1 MKQTSH
7 NPSHIATLKT
17 YHKPLCH
24 TPFDEIYINADCSL
38 ILCCK
43 DYFNSINF
51 GSLLTHDF
59 LELYTCKA
67 FEDIRY
73 MQKTGNFPPYHLC
86 KQCLGL

>member
-1 MKQTSH
+1 M
-7 NPSHIATLKT
+7 
-17 YHKPLCH
+17 
-24 TPFDEIYINADCSL
+24 
-38 ILCCK
+38 CCK